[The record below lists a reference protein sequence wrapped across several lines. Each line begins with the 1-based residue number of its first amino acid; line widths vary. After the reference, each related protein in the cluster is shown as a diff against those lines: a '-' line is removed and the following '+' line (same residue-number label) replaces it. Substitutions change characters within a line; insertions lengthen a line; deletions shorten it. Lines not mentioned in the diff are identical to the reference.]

1 MTKFLLTV
9 AGHDPIHG
17 AGITADLATW
27 RAMGLR
33 GASVVTA
40 LTVQNSHGLQRVQ
53 PVDAPFV
60 RDALQAVLRDG
71 EPAAIKV
78 GMLGSAEVAREVAA
92 FLSERRCPV
101 VVDPVLAG
109 SNGQVAHGD
118 SEADFLAALREVM
131 RRADVI
137 TPNRPEAA
145 CLLGTPVTDALEA
158 VHALRGLCRGAVVLK
173 GGHDGDARCIDW
185 VGDAQRSAALAAPR
199 LPASSHGT
207 GCVFSAT
214 MAGMLAQGWDV
225 FEAAAEARVRVQA
238 GIADAWSIGSGRAN
252 TNPGATLSSDHLPSW
267 HWLSRSAELAPAAPP
282 FAALSGPLGFY
293 PVVATAD
300 WVERLLTW
308 GVRTVQLRIKTGSIP
323 AAEARAQL
331 AAAISAAR
339 EVPGAQLFVNDHWR
353 EALALGAYGVHLGQ
367 EDLDTADLGA
377 LRGAGV
383 RLGVSSH
390 TPLEMAR
397 AHALQPSYVALG
409 PVYETTLKLMRYD
422 ALGLA
427 NLRAWTCRYQPR
439 YPVVAIGGISLARA
453 PAVWA
458 CGVNGVAVVSAVT
471 QAAQPREAAQ
481 AFMDLMTAT
490 RPTESSAGS

>member
-1 MTKFLLTV
+1 MKNFLLTI

-17 AGITADLATW
+17 AGVTADLATW
-27 RAMGLR
+27 AAMGLH
-33 GASVVTA
+33 GTSVVTT
-40 LTVQNSHGLQRVQ
+40 LTVQNSHGLERIQ
-53 PVDAPFV
+53 PVEATLV

-78 GMLGSAEVAREVAA
+78 GMLGSAAVAREVAT
-92 FLSERRCPV
+92 FLAERRCPV

-109 SNGQVAHGD
+109 SNGRAAHD
-118 SEADFLAALREVM
+118 DADTDFLAALREVM
-131 RRADVI
+131 HHADVI

-145 CLLGTPVTDALEA
+145 RLLGAPVSDGLDAA
-158 VHALRGLCRGAVVLK
+158 QVLRGACRGAVVLK
-173 GGHDGDARCIDW
+173 GGHDDGTRCVDW
-185 VGDAQRSAALAAPR
+185 VCDAERNAALAAPR
-199 LPASSHGT
+199 LPVSSHGT
-207 GCVFSAT
+207 GCVFSAALT
-214 MAGMLAQGWDV
+214 GMLAQGWDV

-238 GIADAWSIGSGRAN
+238 GIAQAWAIGSGRAN
-252 TNPGATLSSDHLPSW
+252 TNPGATQCSDHLPSW
-267 HWLSRSAELAPAAPP
+267 QWLAHSSELAPAAEP
-282 FAALSGPLGFY
+282 FTSLSGPLGFY
-293 PVVATAD
+293 PVVATTD

-308 GVRTVQLRIKTGSIP
+308 GVRTVQLRIKAGAMP
-323 AAEARAQL
+323 EAEVRAQL
-331 AAAISAAR
+331 AAAVSAAR

-367 EDLDTADLGA
+367 EDLDTADLDA
-377 LRGAGV
+377 LRGAGL

-397 AHALQPSYVALG
+397 AHAVQPSYVALG

-427 NLRAWTCRYQPR
+427 NLRAWTRRYQPR

-458 CGVNGVAVVSAVT
+458 CGVDGVAVVSAVT
-471 QAAQPREAAQ
+471 QAAQPREAVR
-481 AFMDLMTAT
+481 AFMDLMAVA
-490 RPTESSAGS
+490 RPAGSSVAP